1 MNMKNNNQNT
11 NFSFSFK
18 DWKAEVKFFGNP
30 FDWKE
35 RVWLAF
41 AYTSKSGFEKTATFY
56 GVDLT
61 PEKKAVI
68 FDLLSVS
75 TSCREV
81 ITILSGYDFTAED
94 EDWTLVQRVQ
104 EPRYPWIRKVR

>member
-1 MNMKNNNQNT
+1 MKNNQNT
-11 NFSFSFK
+11 NFSFSFR
-18 DWKAEVKFFGNP
+18 DWKAEMKSFSNP

-41 AYTSKSGFEKTATFY
+41 AYTSKSGFEKVATFY
-56 GVDLT
+56 GVDVN
-61 PEKKAVI
+61 PERLAVI

-94 EDWTLVQRVQ
+94 EGWTLVQRVQ
-104 EPRYPWIRKVR
+104 EPRYTWIRKVR